1 MYWEVYWSLGCSLE
15 RDREVLKPL
24 FSLSMAFFEVSS
36 CDQQYTPLMCPPC
49 LDQGMKSLRRKQNE
63 PSLFLCWLPQ
73 VFVTM
78 VRSSSWDPTNLFSRV
93 PGCSISP
100 TQEEVWRA
108 HLWGSK
114 TRSFEWLTPARV
126 EDGHTRSSM
135 KRTFISSMLWPSAVS
150 SNWFPECGQP
160 SWKCKC
166 LRYDFF
172 GKPRRFKKTV
182 KDFPVNPSYHTPESL
197 IVNSPTS

>member
-1 MYWEVYWSLGCSLE
+1 
-15 RDREVLKPL
+15 
-24 FSLSMAFFEVSS
+24 
-36 CDQQYTPLMCPPC
+36 
-49 LDQGMKSLRRKQNE
+49 
-63 PSLFLCWLPQ
+63 
-73 VFVTM
+73 M
-78 VRSSSWDPTNLFSRV
+78 VGSSSWDPTNLFSRI

-114 TRSFEWLTPARV
+114 TRSLEWLTPARV

-135 KRTFISSMLWPSAVS
+135 KQTFISSMLWPSAVS
-150 SNWFPECGQP
+150 SNWFPECRQP

-172 GKPRRFKKTV
+172 GKPRRLKKTV

-197 IVNSPTS
+197 LVNSPTSWLKLQCSSVTMSQSPAIPKHERPPPIRNTNTKIRV